1 MTAEVHSVSLAKS
14 LSLPCNLRQSLPQGY
29 YRSKLFSASFIT
41 NPLVSA
47 ASPLLSLLERLCISQ
62 TLPPLAA
69 IRDNLH
75 HELCAFHSRLQS
87 QVPCDEL
94 IVLASYLMSA
104 TIDELLGKS
113 YLRMAGLSPSFTAFT
128 PASPPGEPGP
138 EERFFAITHFIK
150 ERPLQYLDVL
160 ELAYYCLIAGFEG
173 KHHGQSDGRMALD
186 NLIEDLYQSILQHR
200 VNKSQVLFTP
210 KPTVSTPPKNNR
222 ILILTGLIS
231 VSLFVLA
238 FFSAHFLLEDKIKTL
253 QVGYPLP
260 DNLD

>member
-1 MTAEVHSVSLAKS
+1 MTAEAHSVSTANR
-14 LSLPCNLRQSLPQGY
+14 LSLPGNLHQRLPQGY

-87 QVPCDEL
+87 QVPSEEL
-94 IVLASYLMSA
+94 IILASYLMSA
-104 TIDELLGKS
+104 TVDELLGKS
-113 YLRMAGLSPSFTAFT
+113 YLRTPGLPPSFTAFT

-138 EERFFAITHFIK
+138 EERFFAITRFIK
-150 ERPLQYLDVL
+150 ERPHQYLDVL

-173 KHHGQSDGRMALD
+173 KHHGQSHGRMALD
-186 NLIEDLYQSILQHR
+186 NLIEDLYQSVLQHR
-200 VNKSQVLFTP
+200 VNKSQVLFSP
-210 KPTVSTPPKNNR
+210 KPTVNMRPKNNR
-222 ILILTGLIS
+222 ILILTGLVS
-231 VSLFVLA
+231 VGLFVLT
-238 FFSAHFLLEDKIKTL
+238 FFSTHFLLEDKIKTL
-253 QVGYPLP
+253 QAGYTLSG
-260 DNLD
+260 NLD